1 MSQENLFSYG
11 QRLAHHATTRETG
24 LALVFL
30 PAQGDEQRF
39 SWRDM
44 DDHVNRYAR
53 VLMAEGVGQGDVV
66 AFGLRNI
73 PAHIFTTLAIWRL
86 GATTLG
92 LDPSLPAATRD
103 GLIDRIGA
111 KLCIQETA
119 GEGILDRAQLETRA
133 ALAAADPLPDLISR
147 PGKIYTSGGSTGLP
161 KLMADDQPYL
171 RQPGRSWGRV
181 APSLGFRTDQVQLTC
196 AAMSHNAP
204 LTWTQNGIFEGN
216 TTILMERF
224 DAARVIETV
233 ARFKVGFLL
242 TVPTMLVRLLDAM
255 PRDAAGVIDATPLQS
270 LHALYHTAAP
280 CPIWLKQEWIDIMGA
295 DRVFEMYGSGENTG
309 QTVITGPEWLAHRG
323 SVGRGFETQI
333 RIRDPEDGR
342 LLDPGEL
349 GEVFMYPD
357 DIRGRS
363 RYIGKDAAQPRR
375 DADGFQC
382 VGDMGW
388 LDSEGYLY
396 LAGRRDDVIN
406 TGGLKVHPERVE
418 AALLAHPE
426 IVDAVVFGTEDRD
439 WGQAVTALIALA
451 DPARTEAPADLT
463 RFLTD
468 RLERSE
474 LPKRIRVLPAL
485 PRDGFGKIRRK
496 ALQMAENAALASA

>member
-1 MSQENLFSYG
+1 MSRENLFSYS
-11 QRLAHHATTRETG
+11 QRLAYHAAKREDA

-30 PAQGDEQRF
+30 SAHGDETCF

-44 DDHVNRYAR
+44 NDQVNRYAR
-53 VLMAEGVGQGDVV
+53 VLSSEGVGQGDVV
-66 AFGLRNI
+66 AFGLRNT

-92 LDPSLPAATRD
+92 LDPSLPGATRN
-103 GLIDRIGA
+103 GLVERINA
-111 KLCIQETA
+111 RLCIQDTA
-119 GEGILDRAQLETRA
+119 EDGILDRAQLEERA
-133 ALAAADPLPDLISR
+133 VSESAAALPDLVSR

-171 RQPGRSWGRV
+171 RAPGRSWGNV
-181 APSLGFRTDQVQLTC
+181 APSLGFRADQVQLTC

-224 DAARVIETV
+224 DAERVIETV
-233 ARFKVGFLL
+233 ERFKVGFLL

-255 PRDAAGVIDATPLQS
+255 PRDEAGAISAVPLRS

-295 DRVFEMYGSGENTG
+295 ERVFEMYGSGENTG
-309 QTVITGPEWLAHRG
+309 QTVITGSEWLAHRG
-323 SVGRGFETQI
+323 SVGRGFETRL
-333 RIRDPEDGR
+333 RIRDPSDGR
-342 LLDPGEL
+342 LLGPGEL

-357 DIRGRS
+357 DLAGRS
-363 RYIGKDAAQPRR
+363 RYLGKGAPEPRR
-375 DADGFQC
+375 DADGYQC

-388 LDSEGYLY
+388 LDAEGYLY

-406 TGGLKVHPERVE
+406 TGGVKVHPERVE
-418 AALLAHPE
+418 AALLAHPA
-426 IVDAVVFGTEDRD
+426 IVDAVVFGTEDRE
-439 WGQAVTALIALA
+439 WGQAVTALISLS
-451 DPARTEAPADLT
+451 DPVLIEPPTDLVQ
-463 RFLTD
+463 FLSN

-474 LPKRIRVLPAL
+474 VPKRIRVEASL

-496 ALQMAENAALASA
+496 ALQMSENAALASA